1 MTPSLLLALLE
12 LDRPA
17 YEALPPETQERL
29 MNTLYAVLGS
39 TIIGDLET
47 DEEVNHAI
55 GHFLATAISSDP
67 QTISEADAVRI
78 QAMRARLRPALENA
92 RLLG

>member
-1 MTPSLLLALLE
+1 
-12 LDRPA
+12 
-17 YEALPPETQERL
+17 

-47 DEEVNHAI
+47 DEEVNNAI

-67 QTISEADAVRI
+67 QTEADAARI
-78 QAMRARLRPALENA
+78 QAMRARLSPALDNA
-92 RLLG
+92 MLID

>member
-1 MTPSLLLALLE
+1 MPPSLLLALLE
-12 LDRPA
+12 LDRPT
-17 YEALPPETQERL
+17 YEALLPGTQERL

-47 DEEVNHAI
+47 DEEVNNAI

-67 QTISEADAVRI
+67 QTLSEADAARI
-78 QAMRARLRPALENA
+78 QAMRARLRPALDNA